1 MKLFILSIYQTSALQ
16 IRGLQWGAR
25 VKCIVTYA
33 GEGECGKYLTLDSY
47 FNVQPVLLLLKLG

>member
-16 IRGLQWGAR
+16 IRGLQWAAR

-33 GEGECGKYLTLDSY
+33 GEGECGKYSRFL
-47 FNVQPVLLLLKLG
+47 F